1 MQGFAGNR
9 NLTIGRRA
17 GIIGKGEQR
26 QLGELLLGELP
37 LVEATFD
44 QAYQHLKES
53 SDLAYL
59 DAVVSREFGLAAV
72 LGLAALGPSGPLRP
86 GNISLLPCSGQ
97 GKPGAFPS

>member
-59 DAVVSREFGLAAV
+59 DAVVSREFGLAA
-72 LGLAALGPSGPLRP
+72 LGPSGPLRP